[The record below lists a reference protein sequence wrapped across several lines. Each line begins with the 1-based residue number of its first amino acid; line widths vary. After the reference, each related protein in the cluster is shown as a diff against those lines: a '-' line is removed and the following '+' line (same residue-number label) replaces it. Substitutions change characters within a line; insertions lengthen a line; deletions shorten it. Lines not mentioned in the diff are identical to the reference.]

1 MADNTTRR
9 NAILL
14 AAGAVAAVFIGLAV
28 FRKGKKLEVT
38 KGKDDSLAGIR
49 QARPAP
55 SGFKAKKMA
64 KKAMKRQARYPVSV
78 DGATK
83 FKKGE
88 QVEVSQGH
96 RGWMK
101 GEITSEAKLSK
112 GGTVLYMV
120 RRASSRYSRSH
131 TQSLG
136 DVNHEEISHSCPINS
151 TMTAIFLAG
160 RIRTELVKLGTSH
173 KSRSCLSTG
182 FVNAKIILNAKIRSA
197 AFPFSHN

>member
-28 FRKGKKLEVT
+28 FRKVKKLEST
-38 KGKDDSLAGIR
+38 KAKDDSLAGIR
-49 QARPAP
+49 QARQAP
-55 SGFKAKKMA
+55 LGFKAKKMA
-64 KKAMKRQARYPVSV
+64 KKAIRRKARYPVPV
-78 DGATK
+78 DGTAK

-120 RRASSRYSRSH
+120 RRASSRSH

-136 DVNHEEISHSCPINS
+136 DVNQCPTNS
-151 TMTAIFLAG
+151 NMTAILLVG
-160 RIRTELVKLGTSH
+160 LIRTELAKRGTSH
-173 KSRSCLSTG
+173 KNHSCLSTG
-182 FVNAKIILNAKIRSA
+182 FVNAKIISNAKIRSA
-197 AFPFSHN
+197 AFLFSHNIK